1 MCRIFTHLYI
11 FVVTDPAAATVDQTN
26 KEEVDARSVFVGNV
40 RFLLLFLLAFLE
52 FPLSIKYLVAGIT

>member
-1 MCRIFTHLYI
+1 MCPIFTHLYI

-40 RFLLLFLLAFLE
+40 RFLLLFLLAYS
-52 FPLSIKYLVAGIT
+52 PLVLNTLLLGLLR